1 MHLKTCG
8 LFNCDLQLKGNL
20 ISMLGKGP
28 ATESDEFLEKFQR
41 GGGHFQGMI
50 FQQLY
55 WEK

>member
-28 ATESDEFLEKFQR
+28 ATESDDPPPQR